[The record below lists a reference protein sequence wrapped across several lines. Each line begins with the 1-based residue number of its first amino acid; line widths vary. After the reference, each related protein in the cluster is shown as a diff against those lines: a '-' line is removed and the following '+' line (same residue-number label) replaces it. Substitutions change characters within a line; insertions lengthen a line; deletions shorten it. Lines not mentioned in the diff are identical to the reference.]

1 MNIKTVVY
9 TIILLFVIG
18 FFILVTAAPVAAIL
32 LTKEALTTPSVF
44 LSCVAFPVLVV
55 GICSATMTSLRA
67 TPDKVPPSVGQRQR
81 ALFGWTSL
89 GIAAA
94 ILFGLGVVIGL
105 LNANFS
111 GTDNVPRILFSLTA
125 MLMGTG
131 GAAMLI
137 ALGAIWGIHIL
148 NAGVIALTDPSK
160 PPEAP
165 PKPTGSD
172 TLPQLG
178 ASADALR
185 QDLKEPILEGQ

>member
-1 MNIKTVVY
+1 MNIKTTLSAV
-9 TIILLFVIG
+9 ILLFVIC
-18 FFILVTAAPVAAIL
+18 FFILVTATPAAAIL

-67 TPDKVPPSVGQRQR
+67 TPGNAPPSVEQRQR

-105 LNANFS
+105 LNANF
-111 GTDNVPRILFSLTA
+111 TAVDNLPRILFSLTA

-148 NAGVIALTDPSK
+148 NAGVIALTDPGK

-165 PKPTGSD
+165 PKPKS
-172 TLPQLG
+172 TLDLG
-178 ASADALR
+178 
-185 QDLKEPILEGQ
+185 